1 MNEITFTARVNQES
15 SSFRAPRAGLRS
27 AEPAELFVLR
37 APQIRPDA
45 EVCAQ
50 VYSHLGPPARRGA
63 GRGHRRWGGAI
74 GGGAGPS
81 EARRGGRREEKEG
94 SRETGRRGEE
104 KGG

>member
-1 MNEITFTARVNQES
+1 MNEITFTARVNQKS
-15 SSFRAPRAGLRS
+15 SFFRAPRAGLLS
-27 AEPAELFVLR
+27 AEPAEPLVLR
-37 APQIRPDA
+37 APQVGPDA

-63 GRGHRRWGGAI
+63 GRSQLRRGGAI

-81 EARRGGRREEKEG
+81 EARWGGRREEKEG

>member
-15 SSFRAPRAGLRS
+15 SSFRALRAGLLS

-45 EVCAQ
+45 EVRAQ

-63 GRGHRRWGGAI
+63 GRSQLRRGGAI
-74 GGGAGPS
+74 GGGAGQ
-81 EARRGGRREEKEG
+81 EEGAERRESGNGGEGRRKEG
-94 SRETGRRGEE
+94 E
-104 KGG
+104 KR